1 MGAAVNSIVW
11 SRQHSTGSDARMS
24 NLLDVYKDKKNINAV
39 LGMKYYVHRMLTD
52 GSSGGKALL
61 LDQETLQMLSMVY
74 SQTELLEA
82 EVYEVSQLADDRQQ
96 NKAAHQH
103 LRCVVFIRPEE
114 ESVRELA
121 LELENPRYGSYDIY
135 FSNIVDPGGKST
147 AKAQLLN
154 LAEADKS
161 HLVNSVQEFY
171 GDYFA
176 MQDVLF
182 SIEEL
187 ESAHTY
193 TKRKVGDFVRDRSV
207 QAISSFLL
215 AHKRPACVRYQHSS
229 GACKSIAQSFDDL
242 VKTEREIHGFQS
254 RAGTPLL
261 LLFDRREDP
270 VSPLIK
276 PWTYQAML
284 HEYVG
289 MTRNTVDLS
298 SLQKSKVR
306 GAGAEDGE
314 KPDEE
319 TRFVLAPGWGNPD
332 KNEDSSQ
339 DVFFA
344 KQMYNDFATLS
355 EAFIKMLDKYKKNN
369 HRELNADGDI
379 SIEALKDLV
388 DNMPEMKHKSGII
401 GKHLSMLS
409 QFKDQLQARDVWT
422 TSEIEQDLAC
432 EDLDKDEGKSRILD
446 FVYPKDPSD
455 PETPPCRAT
464 GDDLLRL
471 VMLWALKYEDR
482 DDRELLNM
490 LQDKGVRNAD
500 DMLGSLIE
508 YAGREA
514 RDKSWNNLMAKAKK
528 RDAIKRMANFWKDAP
543 DVNIFLRHQ
552 PLIVG
557 LLDKAFAGELAEAD
571 FPMQCGDEI
580 DSPTEVI
587 VFIVGGATYC
597 EAAAVAKYNEEHP
610 GKKVVLGGTC
620 VHNSES
626 FLQLVAQQP
635 R

>member
-1 MGAAVNSIVW
+1 
-11 SRQHSTGSDARMS
+11 MS
-24 NLLDVYKDKKNINAV
+24 NLSSAQLLDVYKDKKNINAV

-52 GSSGGKALL
+52 GSNGGKALL
-61 LDQETLQMLSMVY
+61 LDRETVGRCSVSVSALTDNAMLPVQLQMLSMVY

-193 TKRKVGDFVRDRSV
+193 TKRKVGDFVKDRSV

-229 GACKSIAQSFDDL
+229 GACKSIAQSFKDL
-242 VKTEREIHGFQS
+242 VNTEQEIHGFQS

-289 MTRNTVDLS
+289 MTRNTVDLR
-298 SLQKSKVR
+298 SLQKSQVR
-306 GAGAEDGE
+306 GAGAEDEE

-332 KNEDSSQ
+332 KNGMPLGETAGWRLICLSVEQKIIHRTSSLRSRC
-339 DVFFA
+339 
-344 KQMYNDFATLS
+344 TT
-355 EAFIKMLDKYKKNN
+355 
-369 HRELNADGDI
+369 I
-379 SIEALKDLV
+379 S
-388 DNMPEMKHKSGII
+388 PPYQKHS
-401 GKHLSMLS
+401 
-409 QFKDQLQARDVWT
+409 
-422 TSEIEQDLAC
+422 
-432 EDLDKDEGKSRILD
+432 
-446 FVYPKDPSD
+446 
-455 PETPPCRAT
+455 
-464 GDDLLRL
+464 
-471 VMLWALKYEDR
+471 
-482 DDRELLNM
+482 
-490 LQDKGVRNAD
+490 
-500 DMLGSLIE
+500 
-508 YAGREA
+508 
-514 RDKSWNNLMAKAKK
+514 
-528 RDAIKRMANFWKDAP
+528 
-543 DVNIFLRHQ
+543 
-552 PLIVG
+552 
-557 LLDKAFAGELAEAD
+557 
-571 FPMQCGDEI
+571 
-580 DSPTEVI
+580 
-587 VFIVGGATYC
+587 
-597 EAAAVAKYNEEHP
+597 
-610 GKKVVLGGTC
+610 
-620 VHNSES
+620 
-626 FLQLVAQQP
+626 
-635 R
+635 